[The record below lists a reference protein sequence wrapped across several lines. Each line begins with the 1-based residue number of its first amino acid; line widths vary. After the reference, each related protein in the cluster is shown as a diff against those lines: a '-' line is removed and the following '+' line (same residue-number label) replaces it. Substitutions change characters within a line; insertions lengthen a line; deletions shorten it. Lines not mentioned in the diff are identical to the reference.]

1 MTSNVE
7 EQIFMARVAEQSERF
22 RDMVD
27 FLKPVIADK
36 GTALTQDERNLLSV
50 AFKNLVSQQRT
61 AIRTI
66 SAIEQNPKYTKFASN
81 MGDYKKRI
89 EEELYRNCDD
99 IIQTIR
105 SSVLSKASED
115 EPRAFFLKMIGDY
128 CRYIAESAKGDRL
141 EKTKNDAL
149 TAYSEAQIISEKS
162 LNACNSI
169 RLGLALNFSVFH
181 YEVMQNVS
189 KACELGEKALQD
201 ALDRLDDC
209 DEETFRDAQSII
221 ELLRENLSLWKEEGA
236 DNEQQ

>member
-1 MTSNVE
+1 MTNVE

-27 FLKPVIADK
+27 FLKPVIAEK
-36 GTALTQDERNLLSV
+36 GPGLSQDERNLLSV

-66 SAIEQNPKYTKFASN
+66 SAIEQNPKYTKFGGP
-81 MGDYKKRI
+81 MGDYKRRI

-99 IIQTIR
+99 IIATIR
-105 SSVLSKASED
+105 SSVLSKASDD
-115 EPRAFFLKMIGDY
+115 ESRSFFLKMIGDY
-128 CRYIAESAKGDRL
+128 CRYIAESAKDERL
-141 EKTKNDAL
+141 AKTKTDAL
-149 TAYSEAQIISEKS
+149 GAYQEACSIAEKS

-181 YEVMQNVS
+181 YEVMQDVR
-189 KACELGEKALQD
+189 KACELGDKALQD
-201 ALDRLDDC
+201 ALDKLDDC

-221 ELLRENLSLWKEEGA
+221 ELLRENLSLWKEEEG
-236 DNEQQ
+236 DGEQ